1 MINERVYSQ
10 KINKLRSPER
20 VKLIEVERVV
30 KLSLEDIKPVNLLDV
45 GTGSG
50 LFAEAFEKKGLEVA
64 GIDISEE
71 MIRAVKNFVEK
82 GEFKTA
88 PVERIPYP
96 DNSFDLVFLGHVLHE
111 AEDQLKAL
119 QEATRVAKQRVAIL
133 EWPYIKE
140 KSGPPL
146 EHRISPEKVSDLV
159 QKIGLK
165 NIEILKLEHM
175 VLIRIDI

>member
-10 KINKLRSPER
+10 KINKLRSPDR

-30 KLSLEDIKPVNLLDV
+30 KLSQENIKPANILDV

-50 LFAEAFEKKGLEVA
+50 LFAEAFEKMGLKVA

-71 MIRAVKNFVEK
+71 MIRAVKNFVER
-82 GEFKTA
+82 GEFLTA
-88 PVERIPYP
+88 PVEKIPYP
-96 DNSFDLVFLGHVLHE
+96 DKSFDLVFLGHVLHE

-119 QEATRVAKQRVAIL
+119 EEASRVAIL

-146 EHRISPEKVSDLV
+146 EHRISSEKVSDLA

-175 VLIRIDI
+175 VLIRIDIL

>member
-1 MINERVYSQ
+1 MINERVYNQ
-10 KINKLRSPER
+10 KISKLRSPER

-30 KLSLEDIKPVNLLDV
+30 KLSLENIQADNVLDV

-50 LFAEAFEKKGLEVA
+50 LFAEAFEKMGLKVA

-71 MIRAVKNFVEK
+71 MIKAVKDFVEK
-82 GEFKTA
+82 GEFLTA
-88 PVERIPYP
+88 PVEKIPYP

-119 QEATRVAKQRVAIL
+119 EEASRVAKQRVAIL

-140 KSGPPL
+140 ESGPPF
-146 EHRISPEKVSDLV
+146 EHRISPEKIFSLA
-159 QKIGLK
+159 QNIGLK
-165 NIEILKLEHM
+165 NIETIKLEHM
-175 VLIRIDI
+175 VLIRMDI